1 MSSAADKANMKMD
14 RDEIMGLLNAK
25 DEPFAEEVYDI
36 LDDKFK
42 KMGSLGKELKM
53 DVDTLAS
60 YEMGI
65 YDMSEKEYEQGRKE
79 LKKKLGDYY
88 KKELDEGI
96 KGLSKIET
104 RYNR

>member
-1 MSSAADKANMKMD
+1 
-14 RDEIMGLLNAK
+14 
-25 DEPFAEEVYDI
+25 
-36 LDDKFK
+36 
-42 KMGSLGKELKM
+42 MGSLGKELKM

-79 LKKKLGDYY
+79 LKKKLSDYY

-96 KGLSKIET
+96 EGLSKIKT

>member
-1 MSSAADKANMKMD
+1 
-14 RDEIMGLLNAK
+14 
-25 DEPFAEEVYDI
+25 
-36 LDDKFK
+36 
-42 KMGSLGKELKM
+42 M

-79 LKKKLGDYY
+79 LKKKLSDYY

-96 KGLSKIET
+96 EGLSKIKT

>member
-1 MSSAADKANMKMD
+1 MLYLVVIFDNCFKFSVVG
-14 RDEIMGLLNAK
+14 GLA
-25 DEPFAEEVYDI
+25 
-36 LDDKFK
+36 
-42 KMGSLGKELKM
+42 SLGKELKM

-79 LKKKLGDYY
+79 LKKKLSDYY

-96 KGLSKIET
+96 EGLSKIKT

>member
-1 MSSAADKANMKMD
+1 
-14 RDEIMGLLNAK
+14 
-25 DEPFAEEVYDI
+25 
-36 LDDKFK
+36 
-42 KMGSLGKELKM
+42 MGSLGKELKM

-65 YDMSEKEYEQGRKE
+65 YDMSEKEYEQGREE

-96 KGLSKIET
+96 EGLSKIKT